1 MEVNRTGILSA
12 LFSDS
17 PLLMLMFE
25 MTETTQAA
33 EGRGAGIH
41 RLSVSTKLGLKLH
54 CSFWSA
60 GVCPCLSNIF
70 RGEND
75 VPSLFQVIQGRGCPM
90 FGQTHLP
97 RTESRCFCGVHTKIA
112 GVLLAILPNMV
123 AVGFDLFHS
132 AAWN

>member
-1 MEVNRTGILSA
+1 MEVNGTGMLSA
-12 LFSDS
+12 VFSDS
-17 PLLMLMFE
+17 PLLVLMFE
-25 MTETTQAA
+25 MTEMTQAA

-54 CSFWSA
+54 CSFWSG

-70 RGEND
+70 RDEKE

-97 RTESRCFCGVHTKIA
+97 RRERRFFVVFTAK
-112 GVLLAILPNMV
+112 
-123 AVGFDLFHS
+123 
-132 AAWN
+132 